1 MKVYKN
7 DPIEPN
13 IVMESYNDG
22 MVKRKTKGAPIR
34 LVIAAQVLAQT
45 VSHPGLSSPEEAAK
59 YALEAADALIEE
71 HNRTYENLDK

>member
-22 MVKRKTKGAPIR
+22 MVKRKSKGAPIR
-34 LVIAAQVLAQT
+34 LMIAAQVI
-45 VSHPGLSSPEEAAK
+45 SHIPSHFDMDTKERAS
-59 YALEAADALIEE
+59 YALKIADALIEE